1 MSQQNSRP
9 AYPVRGFIISGDP
22 TTTVSVSGCRKLSA
36 TETSIRRV
44 AAPGSANRYTTSA
57 LKSTSIKS
65 IGDRNRSFMSY
76 NSSEPSTSKVSNVYT
91 EYNLVKNPISGR
103 QTKFAAHVSKYKQE
117 DHINHNSRMFDAS
130 LSVSPITNSASTKH
144 KSPSKRAFTS
154 RRSAYKIMNRFGGKP
169 DDELTEKERNS
180 LQWAKTIIEGLNRP
194 APPAIEDEELSS
206 NSAPKRRRTA
216 EESSISKPTQ
226 STNTQPRPQ
235 ARSYKDLAK
244 DRIIWA
250 IIDRSNSDG
259 TISASNWKSVVTPAI
274 TAKFLKIIRDNPGP
288 PPQCE
293 DVGWYQG
300 HIKLI
305 ACADEHSAQM
315 YKSAVESLGELW
327 PGAKLQAIPLANVEQ
342 RPRSIGKFPAMPS
355 DPKEILE
362 ILKVSNPQLP
372 TWNWKVVQVHE
383 AVGGT
388 RKATVILNSD
398 SLPLLRKTEGKV
410 FYGFGTVVLKVY
422 KSDEKNTPQA
432 PERIINHNFGIKH
445 SSTSNEYFPS
455 VSRLVGEWDDN
466 CEDIKFTVIDYSEG
480 YST

>member
-1 MSQQNSRP
+1 MSEQKSRP

-36 TETSIRRV
+36 TETSISRV
-44 AAPGSANRYTTSA
+44 AAPGSTNRYTTSA

-65 IGDRNRSFMSY
+65 IGDRNRRFMSY
-76 NSSEPSTSKVSNVYT
+76 NSSEPSSSKVSNVYT
-91 EYNLVKNPISGR
+91 EYNLFKKPIAGG
-103 QTKFAAHVSKYKQE
+103 QTNFSAHVSNYKQE
-117 DHINHNSRMFDAS
+117 GHINHNSRICETS
-130 LSVSPITNSASTKH
+130 LSVSPITNSAPIKH
-144 KSPSKRAFTS
+144 KCPSKRAFTS
-154 RRSAYKIMNRFGGKP
+154 KRSAYKIINRFGGLP
-169 DDELTEKERNS
+169 DDELTERERNS

-194 APPAIEDEELSS
+194 APPTVEDVELSS
-206 NSAPKRRRTA
+206 NSKRRKA
-216 EESSISKPTQ
+216 EDESSIS
-226 STNTQPRPQ
+226 NTHSRLQ

-250 IIDRSNSDG
+250 IVDRSNSDG
-259 TISASNWKSVVTPAI
+259 TISSSNWISVDIPAI
-274 TAKFLKIIRDNPGP
+274 TAKFLKIMRDNPGP

-315 YKSAVESLGELW
+315 YKIAVESLGELW
-327 PGAKLQAIPLANVEQ
+327 PDAKLQAIPLANVEQ
-342 RPRSIGKFPAMPS
+342 RPRSIGNFPAIPS

-410 FYGFGTVVLKVY
+410 FYGFGTVVLKIY
-422 KSDEKNTPQA
+422 KSDEKETPQA
-432 PERIINHNFGIKH
+432 PEAIINHNFGREH
-445 SSTSNEYFPS
+445 SSTGNEYFPA

-480 YST
+480 YSN